1 MPEQIKIPII
11 IDSRES
17 VPYLFRGYPDVII
30 IRDNLDVGDF
40 SLVGYTDKI
49 MFERKT
55 ISDLCGSFTSRR
67 DEFKDMWR
75 RAIQKVRFLMIEGR
89 MSDILWGNYRS
100 NLSPHS
106 LIASILSWSMK
117 YKFSWFCVDNEVEG
131 QMAVYWIFREYLRNS
146 EKEVI

>member
-131 QMAVYWIFREYLRNS
+131 QMAVYWIFREYLSNS

>member
-1 MPEQIKIPII
+1 MPKQIKIPII

-40 SLVGYTDKI
+40 SLVGYTDEI

-67 DEFKDMWR
+67 DEFETMWK
-75 RAIQKVRFLMIEGR
+75 RAIQGVRFLLIEGR

-100 NLSPHS
+100 NLKPNS
-106 LIASILSWSMK
+106 LIASILSWSIR
-117 YKFSWFCVDNEVEG
+117 YRFSWFCVDNEVEG
-131 QMAVYWIFREYLRNS
+131 QRCIYWL
-146 EKEVI
+146 